1 MLRLTKTKLVA
12 MLLIASTL
20 VMFNSI
26 KVSADAGTPLSVAG
40 VTVYIG
46 SYAYSSTANAY
57 TNAADPNSGIIC
69 GISHSK
75 YVSADPYSGKSDI
88 QEIFNRESPNSV
100 SVSFSCPI
108 GYQTLS
114 IETDH
119 YAYYGSAYS
128 SDYTSD
134 LYP

>member
-1 MLRLTKTKLVA
+1 MIKSTKTKLVA
-12 MLLIASTL
+12 MMLIASTL
-20 VMFNSI
+20 IMFNSV
-26 KVSADAGTPLSVAG
+26 KVSAGAGTPLSVAG

-46 SYAYSSTANAY
+46 SYAYSSLANAY

-69 GISHSK
+69 GISYSK
-75 YVSADPYSGKSDI
+75 YVAANLYTGEPYISEKYNIEHHG
-88 QEIFNRESPNSV
+88 SV

-114 IETDH
+114 IVTDH

-128 SDYTSD
+128 SDSTSAT
-134 LYP
+134 YP